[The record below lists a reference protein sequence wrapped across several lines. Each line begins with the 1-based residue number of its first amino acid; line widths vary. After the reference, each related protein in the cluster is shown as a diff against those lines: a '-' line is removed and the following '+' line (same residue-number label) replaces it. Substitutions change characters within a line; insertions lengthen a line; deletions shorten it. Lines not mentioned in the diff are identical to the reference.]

1 MALSLRERGEAAA
14 LEDCTGEE
22 LIRIVPPGTGVFE
35 VFEREGGASCCC
47 DPEDE
52 EEGVE
57 S

>member
-14 LEDCTGEE
+14 LEDCSGEE
-22 LIRIVPPGTGVFE
+22 LIRIAGVFE

>member
-1 MALSLRERGEAAA
+1 MAFSLRERGEAAA
-14 LEDCTGEE
+14 LEDCSDEV
-22 LIRIVPPGTGVFE
+22 IRIVPPGAGVFE
-35 VFEREGGASCCC
+35 VFECEGGASCCC